1 LTNDE
6 TDLAISSM
14 GFYSQE
20 GEFTPNIESLPLSH
34 THTGEKMQVE
44 SRMSIKETQRITK
57 KKCLW
62 GVWDTREVN
71 IKSLWD

>member
-1 LTNDE
+1 MMRLIWQFPPWDFIVKKEN
-6 TDLAISSM
+6 LPQIL
-14 GFYSQE
+14 
-20 GEFTPNIESLPLSH
+20 NLSLSLSH
-34 THTGEKMQVE
+34 RGEKMQVE

>member
-34 THTGEKMQVE
+34 THTEE
-44 SRMSIKETQRITK
+44 
-57 KKCLW
+57 KKCRLKA
-62 GVWDTREVN
+62 GCP
-71 IKSLWD
+71 